1 MQSIVTTFLFNDIK
15 CAGWKRDVQNHL
27 KLDDVLKLTC
37 GKTRGGAVEGAKH
50 SQGLTID
57 CLSQK
62 LDSVSAACRKEMETV
77 AEMQADDFHLDR
89 ALYLACNQVTYY
101 LVPR

>member
-37 GKTRGGAVEGAKH
+37 GKTRGGAVEGTKH
-50 SQGLTID
+50 SLTID
-57 CLSQK
+57 CLSKK
-62 LDSVSAACRKEMETV
+62 LECRKDIETI
-77 AEMQADDFHLDR
+77 AEMHADR
-89 ALYLACNQVTYY
+89 GGMRV
-101 LVPR
+101 

>member
-1 MQSIVTTFLFNDIK
+1 M
-15 CAGWKRDVQNHL
+15 
-27 KLDDVLKLTC
+27 LKLTC
-37 GKTRGGAVEGAKH
+37 GKMRGGAVEGIKH

-62 LDSVSAACRKEMETV
+62 LDEMETI

-89 ALYLACNQVTYY
+89 ALYLACSQDKDQFCGRVQAGEGRVYRKGEYFFNERKTECF
-101 LVPR
+101 

>member
-1 MQSIVTTFLFNDIK
+1 M
-15 CAGWKRDVQNHL
+15 
-27 KLDDVLKLTC
+27 LKLTC
-37 GKTRGGAVEGAKH
+37 GKMRGVAVEGIQH

-62 LDSVSAACRKEMETV
+62 LEEMETI
-77 AEMQADDFHLDR
+77 AEMQADNFHLDR

-101 LVPR
+101 LVPC